1 LAGDVTH
8 RVLVVEDDATLRKV
22 IRMVLER
29 DGYEVVEAPHGA
41 DAWSWMQDAIPS
53 AAVVDMRM
61 PIMDG
66 GQLLRHMREDT
77 RTAGIPVV
85 IMSGFGE
92 RSEGAQADAV
102 IAKPFDPQH
111 LLEVLRSLVSRSA

>member
-1 LAGDVTH
+1 VTH
-8 RVLVVEDDATLRKV
+8 PVLVVEDDANLRKV

-29 DGYEVVEAPHGA
+29 GGYEVVEAPHGA
-41 DAWSWMQDAIPS
+41 EAWSWMQADMPS

-61 PIMDG
+61 PVMDG
-66 GQLLRHMREDT
+66 GQLLRQMRGDT
-77 RTAGIPVV
+77 RTAEIPVV

-92 RSEGAQADAV
+92 TLESAHADAV

-111 LLEVLRSLVSRSA
+111 LLDVLRTLVSR

>member
-1 LAGDVTH
+1 MTH

-29 DGYEVVEAPHGA
+29 DGYDVVESPHGA
-41 DAWSWMQDAIPS
+41 DAWTWMQGDMPS
-53 AAVVDMRM
+53 VALVDMRM
-61 PIMDG
+61 PVMDG
-66 GQLLRHMREDT
+66 GQLLTQMRGDT

-85 IMSGFGE
+85 MMSGFGE
-92 RSEGAQADAV
+92 TSESARADAV

-111 LLEVLRSLVSRSA
+111 LLEVLRRLVSR